1 MFRAVPRIVAFVLL
15 FSSLGAWAQSVPAAG
30 PAQASKPPAN
40 KKPRSDSYATVTAV
54 GVSHDKDGPAIE
66 IISTRPLNPAIKELD
81 SPHRLVIDLPK
92 AILAVRLKRMEVQN
106 FQIST
111 IRVDQFQADPPIT
124 RVVVDVQADV
134 GYSWDSLGN
143 RLLVRIKPMEDAR
156 RFAAP
161 SEGPSVVGFST
172 GTPPA
177 ITPENPGASGA
188 VLLANGLSGGGS
200 TVTAGAE
207 TTVLRMARGGEV
219 RVCPGTTLSVSTSAN
234 GGEVMLGM
242 STGALETHYKLGAA
256 ADAVMTPDFRILL
269 PGPGEFHYA
278 ISADTQGN
286 TCVRALMGNTASAV
300 VSELMGDRTYQVK
313 PADQL
318 VFHAGRLDN
327 VDSNV
332 PLECGCPPPAHP
344 VQRASTVTLPEV
356 SEAALNG
363 AKRLTTADNPAKPV
377 TNPSSMPSV
386 AGANDSTKAP
396 PQANLS
402 VIEPKNSLVGGGG
415 NSNQIHVAVEAPIV
429 FRGTDPRPA
438 PTREAEVLPPVST
451 ARQTTLATVE
461 LPAPIPAQP
470 QPQPSPPKGHHGFF
484 GKVKGFFTTIFR

>member
-1 MFRAVPRIVAFVLL
+1 MFLFRVVPRIVAFVLL
-15 FSSLGAWAQSVPAAG
+15 VSSSGAWAQSVPAAA
-30 PAQASKPPAN
+30 PAQPPKSPAR
-40 KKPRSDSYATVTAV
+40 KPRTEPYASVTAV

-66 IISTRPLNPAIKELD
+66 IISTRRVNPAIKELD

-111 IRVDQFQADPPIT
+111 IRVDQFQAEPPIT
-124 RVVVDVQADV
+124 RVVVDLQADV
-134 GYSWDSLGN
+134 GYSWDSSGN
-143 RLLVRIKPMEDAR
+143 RLLVRLKPMEDAR

-161 SEGPSVVGFST
+161 SEGPSVIGFST
-172 GTPPA
+172 GTQPA

-188 VLLANGLSGGGS
+188 VLLADAKSGSGS
-200 TVTAGAE
+200 TITAGAD

-219 RVCPGTTLSVSTSAN
+219 RVCPGTTLSISTSAN

-242 STGALETHYKLGAA
+242 STGALETHYKLGTA
-256 ADAVMTPDFRILL
+256 ADSIMTPDFRILL
-269 PGPGEFHYA
+269 PGPGELHYA
-278 ISADTQGN
+278 ISADSQGN

-363 AKRLTTADNPAKPV
+363 PKRLTTADNPAKPV
-377 TNPSSMPSV
+377 TNPSSVP
-386 AGANDSTKAP
+386 AIGGANAGSQTP
-396 PQANLS
+396 PQVNLS
-402 VIEPKNSLVGGGG
+402 VIEPKNSLGAGR
-415 NSNQIHVAVEAPIV
+415 NSSQIQVAVEAPIV
-429 FRGTDPRPA
+429 FRGTDPQPA

-451 ARQTTLATVE
+451 VRQAALTTVE
-461 LPAPIPAQP
+461 LPPPIPAQP
-470 QPQPSPPKGHHGFF
+470 QPQPPAQPAHHGFF